1 MTDYKD
7 SPLGNQHIVY
17 PESKTL
23 RVHFTY
29 FTTRNVW
36 WQRWFWWP
44 RPQFSHVAVEWDI
57 FVHNLTR
64 ADGIGFHFADQW
76 LSANPPSLTLEIPA
90 VVSFQDAQWLVR
102 HYLNQRMQLGRSLLW
117 KLGIRRD
124 RWMVG
129 PPTNCATLVMRWI
142 RAGIN
147 DYDSD
152 YLITP
157 DEIYERYK

>member
-7 SPLGNQHIVY
+7 SPLENQHIVY

-29 FTTRNVW
+29 FTTKNVW

-44 RPQFSHVAVEWDI
+44 RPRFSHVAVEWDI

-76 LSANPPSLTLEIPA
+76 LSANPPSLTLEIP
-90 VVSFQDAQWLVR
+90 VQVSFFEAQDIVKF
-102 HYLNQRMQLGRSLLW
+102 YLDKKIQIWKSLLW
-117 KLGIRRD
+117 KLGLQRQ
-124 RWMVG
+124 V
-129 PPTNCATLVMRWI
+129 PVNCATLVMRWI
-142 RAGIN
+142 EPLEVP
-147 DYDSD
+147 S
-152 YLITP
+152 LTP
-157 DEIYERYK
+157 DEIYERYKNE